1 MKINTF
7 KNQIFK
13 QRILDDIVDQYIS
26 FTSMKRI
33 LDLQIKEIKEEILKT
48 KNPNFNIKHVKKS
61 WVEGYYK
68 KAHKRIS
75 VKK

>member
-7 KNQIFK
+7 KKHIEKINNQ
-13 QRILDDIVDQYIS
+13 DIVDQYIS
-26 FTSMKRI
+26 FTSMKSL
-33 LDLQIKEIKEEILKT
+33 LDTQIKDLKKEILKT

-61 WVEGYYK
+61 WVEGHYK

>member
-1 MKINTF
+1 
-7 KNQIFK
+7 
-13 QRILDDIVDQYIS
+13 
-26 FTSMKRI
+26 MKRL
-33 LDLQIKEIKEEILKT
+33 LDIQIKDLKEEILKT

-61 WVEGYYK
+61 WVEGHYK

>member
-7 KNQIFK
+7 KKQIEKINNQ
-13 QRILDDIVDQYIS
+13 DIIDQYIS
-26 FTSMKRI
+26 FTSMKRL
-33 LDLQIKEIKEEILKT
+33 LDIQIKDLKEEILKT

-61 WVEGYYK
+61 WVEGHYK

>member
-7 KNQIFK
+7 KKQIEKINNQN
-13 QRILDDIVDQYIS
+13 IVDQYIS
-26 FTSMKRI
+26 FTSMKRL
-33 LDLQIKEIKEEILKT
+33 LDIQIKDLKEEIIKT

-61 WVEGYYK
+61 WVEGHYK

>member
-7 KNQIFK
+7 KKHIEKINNQN
-13 QRILDDIVDQYIS
+13 IVDQYIA
-26 FTSMKRI
+26 FNAMKN
-33 LDLQIKEIKEEILKT
+33 LLNLELKDLKEEIIKT

-61 WVEGYYK
+61 WVEGHYK

>member
-7 KNQIFK
+7 KKQIEKINNQN
-13 QRILDDIVDQYIS
+13 IVDQYIS
-26 FTSMKRI
+26 FTSMKKL
-33 LDLQIKEIKEEILKT
+33 LDIQIKDLKEEIIKT
-48 KNPNFNIKHVKKS
+48 KNPNFNIKHIKKS

>member
-7 KNQIFK
+7 KKHIEKINDQ
-13 QRILDDIVDQYIS
+13 DIVDQYIS
-26 FTSMKRI
+26 FTSMKRL
-33 LDLQIKEIKEEILKT
+33 LDIQIKDLKEEIIKT

-61 WVEGYYK
+61 WVEGHYK

>member
-7 KNQIFK
+7 KKHIEKINNQ
-13 QRILDDIVDQYIS
+13 DIVNQYIA
-26 FTSMKRI
+26 FNAMKKL
-33 LDLQIKEIKEEILKT
+33 LDIELKDLKEEIIKT

-61 WVEGYYK
+61 WVEGHYK

>member
-7 KNQIFK
+7 KKQIEK
-13 QRILDDIVDQYIS
+13 INDQDIVEQYIS
-26 FTSMKRI
+26 FTSMKRL
-33 LDLQIKEIKEEILKT
+33 LDIQIKDLKEEILKT

>member
-7 KNQIFK
+7 KKQIEK
-13 QRILDDIVDQYIS
+13 INNKNIVDQYNS
-26 FTSMKRI
+26 FTSMKRL
-33 LDLQIKEIKEEILKT
+33 LDIQIKDLKEEIIKT

-61 WVEGYYK
+61 WVEGHYK

>member
-7 KNQIFK
+7 KKQIEKINNQN
-13 QRILDDIVDQYIS
+13 IVDQYIA
-26 FTSMKRI
+26 FNAMKKL
-33 LDLQIKEIKEEILKT
+33 LDLELKDLKEEIIKT

-61 WVEGYYK
+61 WVEGHYK

>member
-7 KNQIFK
+7 KKHIEKINDQ
-13 QRILDDIVDQYIS
+13 DIVDQYIS
-26 FTSMKRI
+26 FTSMKRL
-33 LDLQIKEIKEEILKT
+33 LDIQIKDLKEEILKT

-61 WVEGYYK
+61 WVEGHYK

>member
-7 KNQIFK
+7 KKHIEKINNQ
-13 QRILDDIVDQYIS
+13 DIVDQYIS
-26 FTSMKRI
+26 FTSMKRL
-33 LDLQIKEIKEEILKT
+33 LDIQIKDLKEEIIKT

-61 WVEGYYK
+61 WVEGHYK

>member
-7 KNQIFK
+7 KKHIEKINDQ
-13 QRILDDIVDQYIS
+13 DIVDQYIS
-26 FTSMKRI
+26 FTSMKRL
-33 LDLQIKEIKEEILKT
+33 LDTQIKDLKKEILKT
-48 KNPNFNIKHVKKS
+48 KNPNFNIKHVKKY
-61 WVEGYYK
+61 WVEGHYN

>member
-7 KNQIFK
+7 KKHIEKINNQ
-13 QRILDDIVDQYIS
+13 DIVDQYIS
-26 FTSMKRI
+26 FTSMKRL
-33 LDLQIKEIKEEILKT
+33 LDIQIKDLKEEILKT

-61 WVEGYYK
+61 WVEGHYK

>member
-7 KNQIFK
+7 KKHIEKINNQ
-13 QRILDDIVDQYIS
+13 DIVNQYIA
-26 FTSMKRI
+26 FNAMKKL
-33 LDLQIKEIKEEILKT
+33 LDIELKDLKEEIIKT
-48 KNPNFNIKHVKKS
+48 KNPNFNIKHIKKS